1 MHDHLQMLL
10 SYPSG
15 FNLLQCRRS
24 YADITDGLSICLSL
38 PNSVE

>member
-1 MHDHLQMLL
+1 MLL

-15 FNLLQCRRS
+15 FNLLQCHRGYAS
-24 YADITDGLSICLSL
+24 PGYADITDGLSVCLSL